1 MRSPILF
8 VRILL
13 ILAMVLIAYLVVG
26 FVQQVRVSQQRQ
38 EELRQVEQGIAA
50 ALEEQ
55 ALLEHQLEHARSDL
69 AVDEWAREYGWS
81 RPDEVP
87 VVVIAPGE
95 GAFSDSYEGRDGEAS
110 SSVSPRD
117 AWWDLFFGTR

>member
-1 MRSPILF
+1 
-8 VRILL
+8 
-13 ILAMVLIAYLVVG
+13 MVLIAYLVVG

-38 EELRQVEQGIAA
+38 EELRKVEQGIAI

-55 ALLEHQLEHARSDL
+55 ASLERQLEHARSDL

-95 GAFSDSYEGRDGEAS
+95 GSFSDSHEEQEKEAT
-110 SSVSPRD
+110 SPDSTRD
-117 AWWDLFFGTR
+117 AWWALFFGTR